1 MSILDKDTPGLCL
14 ERPVNPDDA
23 EIWDEL
29 ADGMFKYVAMVD
41 CDDNTDDD
49 NTCRGCRR
57 KYELSSCCPVCGSE
71 MPDDI
76 AGGTVFKCQCGA
88 SLVSCNSNGSTVC
101 CGVAIPVVR
110 ETEDVI

>member
-1 MSILDKDTPGLCL
+1 MSILDKGIPGLCL

-29 ADGMFKYVAMVD
+29 ADGVFKYVAMVD
-41 CDDNTDDD
+41 CDDN

-57 KYELSSCCPVCGSE
+57 RYELSSYCPVCGSKA
-71 MPDDI
+71 PDDI
-76 AGGTVFKCQCGA
+76 TGGTVFKCQCGV